1 MSKAEQDVISIGQLQ
16 IRYLRDGA
24 ADGAAG
30 MFELTVPPGAKSPP
44 AHSHDNEEMVY
55 CLEGTLR
62 VTLGDEVRDLRQ
74 GDSGYTPRGVVHG
87 FSNPHDRPARVLVIN
102 TPDIGAQYFRDVA
115 EAVGGPNGPDPVRMA
130 GVMRRY
136 GLTVAPPKTD
146 TPAQA

>member
-1 MSKAEQDVISIGQLQ
+1 MSKSEQDVISIGQLQ

-24 ADGAAG
+24 ADGTAG
-30 MFELTVPPGAKSPP
+30 MFELIVPPGAGAPP
-44 AHSHDNEEMVY
+44 AHSHDNEEIVY

-62 VTLGDEVRDLRQ
+62 TTLGGEVRDL
-74 GDSGYTPRGVVHG
+74 GPGESGYTPRGVVHG

-115 EAVGGPNGPDPVRMA
+115 DAVGAAGGPDPARMA

-136 GLTVAPPKTD
+136 GLTVAPPPSD
-146 TPAQA
+146 TPVQP